1 MKIIEWNKAFFNR
14 SSYLLGGSSIIN
26 MKQGF
31 YILVLL
37 AFTACNQLIG
47 ERGNE
52 ERVTKEIT
60 IESFEKIEVS
70 GAFEI
75 KLTPSESNVVIIE
88 VDENLLRYIDIAVR
102 GNRLFIDTDRRLN
115 SRKGIKIEVPV
126 KELRGISSSGASDIE
141 SSEPISSS
149 EINIEVSGAG
159 KLDLKLDVKLVTLEL
174 SGATLVYL
182 EGVAERL
189 EVDMSG
195 AGSLA
200 AEGFEVQDCT
210 VDISGVGHVLVNV
223 SGSLDAQVS
232 GLGKVEYLGE
242 PQSVKGD
249 VSGVGKVSKAKDN

>member
-1 MKIIEWNKAFFNR
+1 
-14 SSYLLGGSSIIN
+14 
-26 MKQGF
+26 MKQGLL
-31 YILVLL
+31 ILVLL

-47 ERGNE
+47 ERGND
-52 ERVTKEIT
+52 ERITKEIT
-60 IESFEKIEVS
+60 VESFDKIEVS

-75 KLTPSESNVVIIE
+75 LLTPSESNVVIIE
-88 VDENLLRYIDIAVR
+88 VDENLLRYIDIYVR
-102 GNRLFIDTDRRLN
+102 GDRLFIETDRRLS

-126 KELRGISSSGASDIE
+126 KELRGISSSGASNIE

-149 EINIEVSGAG
+149 ELEIEVSGAG
-159 KLDLKLDVKLVTLEL
+159 KLDLKLDVKLVTLDL

-195 AGSLA
+195 AGSLS
-200 AEGFEVQDCT
+200 AEGFEVQDCS

-232 GLGKVEYLGE
+232 GLGKVEYLGD
-242 PQSVKGD
+242 PKSVRGD
-249 VSGVGKVSKAKDN
+249 VSGIGKVSKAKDN